1 MGHSAGLHT
10 LSLFSPHR
18 VDAASW
24 EIWLPSSHFLSQ
36 ATTISGSLDE
46 VLSCFDHVN
55 FALDCFCLPRF
66 KVKGRPPPSLPRFTN
81 HLD

>member
-46 VLSCFDHVN
+46 VLSCLEN
-55 FALDCFCLPRF
+55 LALELLLLTALE
-66 KVKGRPPPSLPRFTN
+66 GERPPTSLTS
-81 HLD
+81 